1 MRKLLLLSALS
12 LGLAACSQPAPLAPP
27 DGPLLTTIDRPASLP
42 VAQPSADPQ
51 PTDAAAANAACHG
64 LVFHVQGSD
73 PPVVF
78 IAFGQSCQAD
88 AVLQVGLFEQG
99 GLQRHSA
106 PFNAPQLRD
115 TPWNTYLRSE
125 GDLSGAGY
133 EIGTRVR
140 FQDGQ
145 YTPWFPAERGVVSGR

>member
-1 MRKLLLLSALS
+1 MRKILLLSVLS

-42 VAQPSADPQ
+42 VAQPSADPA
-51 PTDAAAANAACHG
+51 PIDAAAANEACHG
-64 LVFHVQGSD
+64 LVYHLEGSD

-78 IAFGQSCQAD
+78 IAFGPSCQAD
-88 AVLQVGLFEQG
+88 DVLQVGLFERG
-99 GLQRHSA
+99 GLDAGRA
-106 PFNAPQLRD
+106 PYNAPQLRD
-115 TPWNTYLRSE
+115 TPWNTYKRSE

-140 FQDGQ
+140 LADGQ
-145 YTPWFPAERGVVSGR
+145 YSPWYPAERGAVSGR